1 MSVWCI
7 VFTVKALTPSPTLS
21 HSLSR
26 LTYVPSLLWHRH
38 FTHSRLALLRLQF
51 DPYGGSDHFRF
62 TFDIHSMSSV
72 AVFTSSCWAADR
84 MVVSDVVCS
93 MSPLI
98 FKFFHISYWV

>member
-51 DPYGGSDHFRF
+51 DPYGGSDHIPCLPLLF
-62 TFDIHSMSSV
+62 TYSMILV
-72 AVFTSSCWAADR
+72 EPANYKT
-84 MVVSDVVCS
+84 CS
-93 MSPLI
+93 
-98 FKFFHISYWV
+98 Y

>member
-51 DPYGGSDHFRF
+51 DPYGGSDH
-62 TFDIHSMSSV
+62 IP
-72 AVFTSSCWAADR
+72 CL
-84 MVVSDVVCS
+84 
-93 MSPLI
+93 PLLCLQ
-98 FKFFHISYWV
+98 

>member
-7 VFTVKALTPSPTLS
+7 VFIVKALTPSPTLS

-51 DPYGGSDHFRF
+51 DPYGGSDQIIH
-62 TFDIHSMSSV
+62 HSMSSV